1 MNMDSVWFQNVVN
14 IVTFCERKQ
23 NEQHIAYPNVRRDVV

>member
-1 MNMDSVWFQNVVN
+1 MDSVRFQNVVD
-14 IVTFCERKQ
+14 VVAFCEGKQ